1 MTNKEDD
8 GLPSMS
14 GSLTLSIAAVE
25 RDTGLSKDTLRVW
38 ERRYGFPLPRR
49 DDQGERAYSQ
59 QEVEKLRVL
68 RRLLDAGH
76 RPGRIVRQPIE
87 ALQALASQ
95 AAAAARPA
103 GADEPPDEE
112 LHRFIDLVRAHDVEA
127 LRGALS
133 QAALRLGIGR
143 FVMERAAPLNE
154 LIGASWA
161 RGEIEVYEEHLYT
174 ESMQVVLRN
183 AIANIPPAN
192 GGPRVLLTTFPS
204 EAHGLGLL
212 MAEALLALDGC
223 RCWSLGVQTPLIDI
237 VRAAQSQR
245 AEIVALSFSPV
256 LSPNQVLDGLGE
268 LRAGLPAE
276 TEIWAGGRCPVLQR
290 RPPEGVRVLRE
301 LDDIPGE
308 LARWRNERGQGRA
321 AVPGLR

>member
-1 MTNKEDD
+1 MTKLE
-8 GLPSMS
+8 GLGFPPMN
-14 GSLTLSIAAVE
+14 GPLTLSIAAVE

-38 ERRYGFPLPRR
+38 ERRYGFPLPQR

-59 QEVEKLRVL
+59 QDVEKLRVL

-95 AAAAARPA
+95 AATAMRPA
-103 GADEPPDEE
+103 GADDRPDAE
-112 LHRFIDLVRAHDVEA
+112 LQRFIELVRAHDVEA

-192 GGPRVLLTTFPS
+192 GGPRVLLTTFPN

-223 RCWSLGVQTPLIDI
+223 RCWSLGVQTPLLDI

-245 AEIVALSFSPV
+245 ADIVALSFSPV
-256 LSPNQVLDGLGE
+256 LNPNQVLDGLAE
-268 LRAGLPAE
+268 LRATLAE
-276 TEIWAGGRCPVLQR
+276 GTEIWAGGRCAVLHR

-301 LDDIPGE
+301 LDDIPSE
-308 LARWRNERGQGRA
+308 LARWRDERGPGPAAAPDGR
-321 AVPGLR
+321 

>member
-59 QEVEKLRVL
+59 QDVEKLRVL

-183 AIANIPPAN
+183 AIATIPPAKAAAMIDDALAQAEFYAPCITN
-192 GGPRVLLTTFPS
+192 PEFAHRRAVKSILRGAILRWHEAGTGAVVSQTSGMYGQTIDNRQPRKTMFYPSEIDQLKKLCRSDVDVDDGGAFAIDLFPPPGPRLSARQEFERDVDTT
-204 EAHGLGLL
+204 
-212 MAEALLALDGC
+212 
-223 RCWSLGVQTPLIDI
+223 W
-237 VRAAQSQR
+237 
-245 AEIVALSFSPV
+245 
-256 LSPNQVLDGLGE
+256 
-268 LRAGLPAE
+268 
-276 TEIWAGGRCPVLQR
+276 
-290 RPPEGVRVLRE
+290 
-301 LDDIPGE
+301 
-308 LARWRNERGQGRA
+308 
-321 AVPGLR
+321 